1 MMVQSLSG
9 NNDGNWGEPL
19 LAYCWYPFYKL
30 FSSAG
35 FDHRI
40 VVTWGNNPF
49 MLYNY
54 NNHV

>member
-1 MMVQSLSG
+1 MVQSLSG

-19 LAYCWYPFYKL
+19 LAYSWYPFYKL

-35 FDHRI
+35 FGHRI